1 MQLLTAIPLLVAA
14 LATAVDAGG
23 FIKTCSVTAVA
34 DAFLFTVCDKDSHAS
49 KLDLNLCYANDH
61 GKIVP
66 RNNGHFHKTC
76 KDCIVQRD
84 GWMTCKCQDGRGGAP
99 ESKIN
104 LDELI
109 TNYDGRIGCYTH
121 LGT

>member
-61 GKIVP
+61 GKLFLAT
-66 RNNGHFHKTC
+66 N
-76 KDCIVQRD
+76 CIVQRD